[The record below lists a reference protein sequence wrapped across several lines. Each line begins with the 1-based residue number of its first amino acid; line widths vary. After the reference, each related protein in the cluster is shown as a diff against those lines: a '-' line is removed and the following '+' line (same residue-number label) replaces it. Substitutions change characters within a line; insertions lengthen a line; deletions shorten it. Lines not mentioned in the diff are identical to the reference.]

1 MGDSAGYAN
10 AAVWIVEGLIVFFII
25 WKILSARRGRDL
37 FIRRIPGLSALDEA
51 IGRATEMGRPI
62 LFAPGLSGL
71 DIVGLQAIAIL
82 SHVVKR
88 AAKYGARVIV
98 PLADP
103 ILYTV
108 AEEVAK
114 DAYAAEGVPEQFIA
128 EDIRY
133 LSDRQFAWASGVV
146 GVLHREQVASAFYFG
161 YYYAE
166 SLILTEN
173 GQMVGAIQVAGT
185 PATTQI
191 PFFLASCDYTIIGDE
206 YYAASAYLS
215 REPTLLGSLVGQDYG
230 KLVIIGIIVIGA
242 LAITLDTVLPGHVH
256 FLQFLRHGLHDVNA
270 FFLKY
275 FPRGL

>member
-1 MGDSAGYAN
+1 MGETSQYAN
-10 AAVWIVEGLIVFFII
+10 PAVWIVEGLLVFFII
-25 WKILSARRGRDL
+25 WKILSARRGREL

-51 IGRATEMGRPI
+51 VGRATEMGRPM

-71 DIVGLQAIAIL
+71 DIVGLQSMSIL
-82 SHVVKR
+82 SHVVRR
-88 AAKYGARVIV
+88 AAKYGSRVIV

-103 ILYTV
+103 VLYTV

-114 DAYAAEGVPEQFIA
+114 DAYAAEGVPERFA
-128 EDIRY
+128 PEDIRF

-146 GVLHREQVASAFYFG
+146 GILHREQVASAFYFG

-166 SLILTEN
+166 SLILSEN

-215 REPTLLGSLVGQDYG
+215 REPTLLGSLVGQDLG
-230 KLVIIGIIVIGA
+230 KLVIVGLIVLGA
-242 LAITLDTVLPGHVH
+242 VTVTVQSLCPGAQWLCDLANL
-256 FLQFLRHGLHDVNA
+256 FM
-270 FFLKY
+270 KY
-275 FPRGL
+275 FPRS

>member
-1 MGDSAGYAN
+1 MSETSQYASP
-10 AAVWIVEGLIVFFII
+10 AVWIVEGVLIFFIL
-25 WKILSARRGRDL
+25 WKILSARRGKEL

-51 IGRATEMGRPI
+51 VGRATEMGRPM

-71 DIVGLQAIAIL
+71 DIVGLQSMAIL
-82 SHVVKR
+82 SHVVRK
-88 AAKYGARVIV
+88 AAKYGTRVIV

-103 ILYTV
+103 VLYTV
-108 AEEVAK
+108 AEEVTK
-114 DAYAAEGVPEQFIA
+114 DAYNAEGVPEQFNP
-128 EDIRY
+128 EDVRF

-146 GVLHREQVASAFYFG
+146 GILHREQVASAFYFG

-166 SLILTEN
+166 SLILAEN

-215 REPTLLGSLVGQDYG
+215 REPTLLGSLVGQDLG
-230 KLVIIGIIVIGA
+230 KIVIVGIIALGA
-242 LAITLDTVLPGHVH
+242 IVFTAQSIWT
-256 FLQFLRHGLHDVNA
+256 DVGWLNNLTSIIA
-270 FFLKY
+270 KY
-275 FPRGL
+275 FPRS